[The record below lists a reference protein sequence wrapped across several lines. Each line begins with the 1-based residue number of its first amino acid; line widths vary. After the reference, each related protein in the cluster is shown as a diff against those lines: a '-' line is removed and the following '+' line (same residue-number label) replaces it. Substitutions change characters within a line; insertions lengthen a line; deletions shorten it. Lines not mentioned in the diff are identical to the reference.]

1 MLAAIL
7 SLFHN
12 LLSAEEKEEQKGREE
27 KITLIRS
34 YMFSLAHVPRFRTVV
49 MFLSRQEK
57 EVAKGV
63 WEGVGVRNG
72 GGWWGV

>member
-7 SLFHN
+7 SLFN
-12 LLSAEEKEEQKGREE
+12 SVISSEREQEE
-27 KITLIRS
+27 KITFIRAF
-34 YMFSLAHVPRFRTVV
+34 MFSLTQVPRFRTVV

-57 EVAKGV
+57 ELAKGV

>member
-7 SLFHN
+7 SLFN
-12 LLSAEEKEEQKGREE
+12 SVLSASEEQQE
-27 KITLIRS
+27 KITVIRS
-34 YMFSLAHVPRFRTVV
+34 FMFSLTHVPRFRTVV

-57 EVAKGV
+57 ELAKNV